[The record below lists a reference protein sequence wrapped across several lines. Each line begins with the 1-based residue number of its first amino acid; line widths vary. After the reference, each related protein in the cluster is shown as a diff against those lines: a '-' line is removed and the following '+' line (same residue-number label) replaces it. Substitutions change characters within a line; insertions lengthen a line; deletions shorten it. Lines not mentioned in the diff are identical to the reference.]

1 MPYPVAHVMFFVF
14 CICAIAVYTIFV
26 ALLRRD
32 ISSRDIRHLLLLL
45 FIGAF
50 FALYPDITAGYN
62 IIVNG
67 TLEHTLIGPIPTHSL
82 LFSSFALLFGAI
94 IGYMLY
100 REFGKAV
107 YMGLFAESASLSHLL
122 LDDLARGGIHYFYPI
137 SSRAISVFSYMDV
150 GLACGNL
157 INYML
162 ASYAAVFYLIAVM
175 MMALFALNH
184 LGFEFRYR
192 SEK

>member
-1 MPYPVAHVMFFVF
+1 MFFVF
-14 CICAIAVYTIFV
+14 CICAIAVYTTFV
-26 ALLRRD
+26 GLLRRE
-32 ISSRDIRHLLLLL
+32 ISSRDIGHILLLL

-50 FALYPDITAGYN
+50 FALYPDIMTVYN
-62 IIVNG
+62 ILVNG
-67 TLEHTLIGPIPTHSL
+67 TIEHCHIGPIPTHSL
-82 LFSSFALLFGAI
+82 LFSSSALLIGTFV
-94 IGYMLY
+94 GYMLY

-122 LDDLARGGIHYFYPI
+122 LDDLARYDMDYFYPI
-137 SSRAISVFSYMDV
+137 YNRPISIFSYVDMEFARVDFLHYL
-150 GLACGNL
+150 LAC
-157 INYML
+157 Y
-162 ASYAAVFYLIAVM
+162 ASIFFIAVVI

>member
-1 MPYPVAHVMFFVF
+1 MPYPVAHVMFFVL
-14 CICAIAVYTIFV
+14 CICAIAVYTPLV

-32 ISSRDIRHLLLLL
+32 ISFKEIRHILLLLL
-45 FIGAF
+45 IGAF
-50 FALYPDITAGYN
+50 FALYPDITAAYN

-82 LFSSFALLFGAI
+82 LFSSSALLFGAI
-94 IGYMLY
+94 IGYMVY
-100 REFGKAV
+100 REFSKAA
-107 YMGLFAESASLSHLL
+107 YMGFFAESASLSHLL
-122 LDDLARGGIHYFYPI
+122 LDDLAGGNINYYYPI
-137 SSRAISVFSYMDV
+137 SSRTISVFSYMDV

-162 ASYAAVFYLIAVM
+162 ASYVAILFIAVVI